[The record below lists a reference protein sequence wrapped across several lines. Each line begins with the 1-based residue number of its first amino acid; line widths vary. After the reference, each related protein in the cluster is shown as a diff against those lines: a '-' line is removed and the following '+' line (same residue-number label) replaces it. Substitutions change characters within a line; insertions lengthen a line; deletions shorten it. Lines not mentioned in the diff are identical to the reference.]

1 MRWLA
6 LALLILLACGC
17 GGRHEDPP
25 AANQPPASPEDAL
38 YQQLR
43 AGAFQLGAAQDSL
56 AEALRAVQDLNVGP
70 AARQAQQDAEALL
83 DSAGASLGDFL
94 EPPARGKIAEE
105 FAAHDEMRVKAIEAA
120 NDALHETREAA
131 GILRSLADEGVDGAA
146 QAAELADLAA
156 NDLQSAIDALGGQ
169 VEDPAPEADAA
180 G

>member
-1 MRWLA
+1 M
-6 LALLILLACGC
+6 
-17 GGRHEDPP
+17 
-25 AANQPPASPEDAL
+25 
-38 YQQLR
+38 
-43 AGAFQLGAAQDSL
+43 
-56 AEALRAVQDLNVGP
+56 
-70 AARQAQQDAEALL
+70 
-83 DSAGASLGDFL
+83 
-94 EPPARGKIAEE
+94 
-105 FAAHDEMRVKAIEAA
+105 KAIEAA